1 MILIFKPTNK
11 KTNEQNKSAELY
23 PRLNINFLKV
33 IVIVLG
39 LAIFSMISIIVLK
52 LLRGD
57 LNKNNTVFTN
67 TSEDFHSEYILELP
81 NIKSIKSVALDN
93 GNILIFTEDNLSS
106 SLIAITKNNKIK
118 IIKLQNSNVV
128 KFNKLK

>member
-1 MILIFKPTNK
+1 MNNK
-11 KTNEQNKSAELY
+11 KTNDQNKSAELY

-39 LAIFSMISIIVLK
+39 LAIFVMISVIVLK
-52 LLRGD
+52 ILRGD
-57 LNKNNTVFTN
+57 LNKNNTEFTN
-67 TSEDFHSEYILELP
+67 TSDDFHSEYILELP

-93 GNILIFTEDNLSS
+93 ENILIFTKDNLSS
-106 SLIAITKNNKIK
+106 SLITITKNNKIK

>member
-1 MILIFKPTNK
+1 MNNK
-11 KTNEQNKSAELY
+11 KTNDQNKSAELY

-39 LAIFSMISIIVLK
+39 LAIFVMISIIVLK
-52 LLRGD
+52 ILRGD

-67 TSEDFHSEYILELP
+67 ISEDFHSEYILELP

-93 GNILIFTEDNLSS
+93 ENILIFTEDNLSS
-106 SLIAITKNNKIK
+106 SLITITKNNKIK

>member
-1 MILIFKPTNK
+1 MHMNNN
-11 KTNEQNKSAELY
+11 KTNDQNKSAELY

-39 LAIFSMISIIVLK
+39 LAIFVMISIIILK
-52 LLRGD
+52 ILRGD
-57 LNKNNTVFTN
+57 LNKNNTEFTYN
-67 TSEDFHSEYILELP
+67 SDDFHSEYILELP

-93 GNILIFTEDNLSS
+93 ENILIFTEDNLSS
-106 SLIAITKNNKIK
+106 SLITITKNNKIK
-118 IIKLQNSNVV
+118 IIKLQTSNVV

>member
-1 MILIFKPTNK
+1 MNNK
-11 KTNEQNKSAELY
+11 KTNDKNKSAELY

-39 LAIFSMISIIVLK
+39 LAIFSMISIIVFK
-52 LLRGD
+52 ILRGD
-57 LNKNNTVFTN
+57 LNKNNNEFTN
-67 TSEDFHSEYILELP
+67 TSDDFHSEYILELP
-81 NIKSIKSVALDN
+81 NIKSIKSIALDN
-93 GNILIFTEDNLSS
+93 ENILIFSEDNLSS
-106 SLIAITKNNKIK
+106 SLITITKNNKIK

>member
-1 MILIFKPTNK
+1 MNK
-11 KTNEQNKSAELY
+11 KKTDDQNKSAELY

-39 LAIFSMISIIVLK
+39 LAIFAMISIIVFK
-52 LLRGD
+52 ILRGD
-57 LNKNNTVFTN
+57 LNKNNTEFTN
-67 TSEDFHSEYILELP
+67 TSDDFHSEYILELP
-81 NIKSIKSVALDN
+81 NIKSIKSIALDN
-93 GNILIFTEDNLSS
+93 ENILIFSEDNLSS
-106 SLIAITKNNKIK
+106 SLITITKNNKIK

>member
-1 MILIFKPTNK
+1 MNNK
-11 KTNEQNKSAELY
+11 KTDDQNKSAELY

-39 LAIFSMISIIVLK
+39 LAIFAMISIIVLK
-52 LLRGD
+52 ILRGD

-67 TSEDFHSEYILELP
+67 TSDDFHSEYILELP
-81 NIKSIKSVALDN
+81 NIKSIKSIVLDN
-93 GNILIFTEDNLSS
+93 ENLLIFTEDNLSS
-106 SLIAITKNNKIK
+106 SLITITKNNKIK

>member
-1 MILIFKPTNK
+1 MNNK
-11 KTNEQNKSAELY
+11 KTNDQNKSAELY

-39 LAIFSMISIIVLK
+39 LAIFVMISIIVLK
-52 LLRGD
+52 ILRGD
-57 LNKNNTVFTN
+57 LNKNNTEFTN
-67 TSEDFHSEYILELP
+67 TSDDFHSEYILGLP
-81 NIKSIKSVALDN
+81 NIKSIKSIALDN
-93 GNILIFTEDNLSS
+93 ENILIFTEDNLSS
-106 SLIAITKNNKIK
+106 SLITITKNNKIK

>member
-1 MILIFKPTNK
+1 MNNK
-11 KTNEQNKSAELY
+11 KTDDQNKSAELY

-39 LAIFSMISIIVLK
+39 LAIFSMISIIVFK
-52 LLRGD
+52 ILRGD
-57 LNKNNTVFTN
+57 LNKNNTEFTN
-67 TSEDFHSEYILELP
+67 TSDDFHSEYILELP

-93 GNILIFTEDNLSS
+93 ENILIFTEDNLSS
-106 SLIAITKNNKIK
+106 SLITITKNNKIK

>member
-1 MILIFKPTNK
+1 MNNK
-11 KTNEQNKSAELY
+11 KTNDQNKSAELY

-39 LAIFSMISIIVLK
+39 LAIFVMISIIVLK
-52 LLRGD
+52 ILRGD
-57 LNKNNTVFTN
+57 LNKNNTEFTN
-67 TSEDFHSEYILELP
+67 TSDDFHSEYILELP
-81 NIKSIKSVALDN
+81 NIKSIKSIALDN
-93 GNILIFTEDNLSS
+93 ENILIFTEDNLSS
-106 SLIAITKNNKIK
+106 SLINITKNNKIK

>member
-1 MILIFKPTNK
+1 MNNK
-11 KTNEQNKSAELY
+11 KTNDQNKSAELY

-39 LAIFSMISIIVLK
+39 LAIFSMISIIVFK
-52 LLRGD
+52 ILRGD
-57 LNKNNTVFTN
+57 LNKNNTEFTN
-67 TSEDFHSEYILELP
+67 TSDDFHSEYILELP
-81 NIKSIKSVALDN
+81 NIKSIKSIALDN
-93 GNILIFTEDNLSS
+93 ENILIFTEDNLSS
-106 SLIAITKNNKIK
+106 SLINITKNNKIK

>member
-1 MILIFKPTNK
+1 MNNK
-11 KTNEQNKSAELY
+11 KTDDQHKSAEIY

-39 LAIFSMISIIVLK
+39 LAIFAMISIIVLK
-52 LLRGD
+52 ILRGD
-57 LNKNNTVFTN
+57 LNKNNTEFTN
-67 TSEDFHSEYILELP
+67 TSDDFHSEYILELP
-81 NIKSIKSVALDN
+81 NIKSIKSIALDN
-93 GNILIFTEDNLSS
+93 ENILIFSEDNLSS
-106 SLIAITKNNKIK
+106 SLITITKNNKIK

>member
-1 MILIFKPTNK
+1 MNNK
-11 KTNEQNKSAELY
+11 KTNDQNKSAELY
-23 PRLNINFLKV
+23 PKLNINFLKV

-39 LAIFSMISIIVLK
+39 LAIFSMISIIVFK
-52 LLRGD
+52 ILRGD
-57 LNKNNTVFTN
+57 LNKNNTEFTN
-67 TSEDFHSEYILELP
+67 TSDDFHSEYILELP

-93 GNILIFTEDNLSS
+93 ENILIFSEDNLSS
-106 SLIAITKNNKIK
+106 SLITIFKNNKIK

>member
-1 MILIFKPTNK
+1 MNNK
-11 KTNEQNKSAELY
+11 KTNDQNKSAELY

-39 LAIFSMISIIVLK
+39 LAIFAMISIIVLK
-52 LLRGD
+52 ILRGD
-57 LNKNNTVFTN
+57 LNKNNTESIN
-67 TSEDFHSEYILELP
+67 ASDDSHSEYILELP
-81 NIKSIKSVALDN
+81 NIKSIKSIALDN
-93 GNILIFTEDNLSS
+93 ENILIFSEDNLSS
-106 SLIAITKNNKIK
+106 SLITITKNNKIK

>member
-1 MILIFKPTNK
+1 MNNK
-11 KTNEQNKSAELY
+11 KTNDQNKSAELY

-39 LAIFSMISIIVLK
+39 LAIFVMISIIVLK
-52 LLRGD
+52 ILRGD

-93 GNILIFTEDNLSS
+93 ENILIFTEDNLSS
-106 SLIAITKNNKIK
+106 SLITITKNNKIK

>member
-1 MILIFKPTNK
+1 MNNK
-11 KTNEQNKSAELY
+11 KTNDQNKSAELH

-39 LAIFSMISIIVLK
+39 LAIFSMISIIVFK
-52 LLRGD
+52 ILRGD
-57 LNKNNTVFTN
+57 LNKNNTEFTN
-67 TSEDFHSEYILELP
+67 TSDDFHSEYILELP

-93 GNILIFTEDNLSS
+93 ENILIFTEDNLSS
-106 SLIAITKNNKIK
+106 SLINITKNNKIK

>member
-1 MILIFKPTNK
+1 MNNK
-11 KTNEQNKSAELY
+11 KTKDQNKSAELY
-23 PRLNINFLKV
+23 PKLNFNFLKV

-52 LLRGD
+52 ILRGD
-57 LNKNNTVFTN
+57 LNKNNTEFTN
-67 TSEDFHSEYILELP
+67 TSDDFHSEYILELP
-81 NIKSIKSVALDN
+81 NIKSIKSIALDN
-93 GNILIFTEDNLSS
+93 ENILIFSEDNLSS
-106 SLIAITKNNKIK
+106 SLITITKNNKIK

>member
-1 MILIFKPTNK
+1 MNNK
-11 KTNEQNKSAELY
+11 KTNDQNKSAELY
-23 PRLNINFLKV
+23 PKLNINFLKV

-39 LAIFSMISIIVLK
+39 LAIFAMISIIVLK
-52 LLRGD
+52 ILRGD

-67 TSEDFHSEYILELP
+67 TSDDFHSEYILELP
-81 NIKSIKSVALDN
+81 NIKSIQSVSLDN
-93 GNILIFTEDNLSS
+93 ENILIFTEDNLSS
-106 SLIAITKNNKIK
+106 SLITITKNNKIK

>member
-1 MILIFKPTNK
+1 MNNK
-11 KTNEQNKSAELY
+11 KTNDQNKSAELY

-39 LAIFSMISIIVLK
+39 LAIFSMISIIVFK
-52 LLRGD
+52 ILRGD
-57 LNKNNTVFTN
+57 LNKNNTEFTN
-67 TSEDFHSEYILELP
+67 TSNDFHSEYILELP
-81 NIKSIKSVALDN
+81 KIKSIKSIALDN
-93 GNILIFTEDNLSS
+93 ENILIFSEDNLSS
-106 SLIAITKNNKIK
+106 SLITITKNNKIK

>member
-1 MILIFKPTNK
+1 MNNK
-11 KTNEQNKSAELY
+11 KTKDQNKSAELY

-39 LAIFSMISIIVLK
+39 LAILSMISIIVFK
-52 LLRGD
+52 ILRGD
-57 LNKNNTVFTN
+57 LNKNNTEFTN
-67 TSEDFHSEYILELP
+67 TSDDFHSEYILELP
-81 NIKSIKSVALDN
+81 NIKSIKSIALDN
-93 GNILIFTEDNLSS
+93 ENILIFSEDNLSS
-106 SLIAITKNNKIK
+106 SLITINKNNKIK

>member
-1 MILIFKPTNK
+1 MNNK
-11 KTNEQNKSAELY
+11 KTNDQNKSAELY

-39 LAIFSMISIIVLK
+39 LAIFVMISIIVLK
-52 LLRGD
+52 ILRGD
-57 LNKNNTVFTN
+57 LNKNNTEFTN
-67 TSEDFHSEYILELP
+67 TSDDLHSEYILELP
-81 NIKSIKSVALDN
+81 NIKSIKSVAFDSE
-93 GNILIFTEDNLSS
+93 NILIFIEDNLSS
-106 SLIAITKNNKIK
+106 SLITITKNNKIK

>member
-1 MILIFKPTNK
+1 MNNK
-11 KTNEQNKSAELY
+11 KTNDQNKSAELY

-39 LAIFSMISIIVLK
+39 LAIFAMISIIVLK
-52 LLRGD
+52 ILRGD
-57 LNKNNTVFTN
+57 LNKNNTEFTN
-67 TSEDFHSEYILELP
+67 TSDDFHSEYILELP

-93 GNILIFTEDNLSS
+93 ENILIFSEDNLSS
-106 SLIAITKNNKIK
+106 SLITIFKKNKIK

>member
-1 MILIFKPTNK
+1 MNNK
-11 KTNEQNKSAELY
+11 KTNNQNKSAELY
-23 PRLNINFLKV
+23 PKLNINFLKV

-39 LAIFSMISIIVLK
+39 LAIFVMISIIVFK
-52 LLRGD
+52 ILRGD
-57 LNKNNTVFTN
+57 LNKNNTEFTN
-67 TSEDFHSEYILELP
+67 TSDDFHSEYILELP

-93 GNILIFTEDNLSS
+93 ENILIFTEDNLSS
-106 SLIAITKNNKIK
+106 SLINITKNNKIK

>member
-1 MILIFKPTNK
+1 MNNK
-11 KTNEQNKSAELY
+11 KTNDQNKSAELY

-39 LAIFSMISIIVLK
+39 LAIFAMIAIIVLK
-52 LLRGD
+52 ILRGD
-57 LNKNNTVFTN
+57 LNKNNNEFIN
-67 TSEDFHSEYILELP
+67 TSDDFHSEYILELP
-81 NIKSIKSVALDN
+81 NIKSIKSIALDN
-93 GNILIFTEDNLSS
+93 ENILIFSEDNLSS
-106 SLIAITKNNKIK
+106 SLITITKNNKIK

>member
-1 MILIFKPTNK
+1 MNNK
-11 KTNEQNKSAELY
+11 KTNDQNKSAELY

-39 LAIFSMISIIVLK
+39 LAIFAMISIIVLK
-52 LLRGD
+52 ILRGD
-57 LNKNNTVFTN
+57 LNKNNTEYTN
-67 TSEDFHSEYILELP
+67 TSDDFHSEYILELP
-81 NIKSIKSVALDN
+81 NIKSIKSIALDN
-93 GNILIFTEDNLSS
+93 ENILIFSEDNLSS
-106 SLIAITKNNKIK
+106 SLITITKNNKIK

>member
-1 MILIFKPTNK
+1 MNNK
-11 KTNEQNKSAELY
+11 KTNDQNKSAELY

-39 LAIFSMISIIVLK
+39 LAIFIMIFIIVLK
-52 LLRGD
+52 ILRGD
-57 LNKNNTVFTN
+57 LNKNNTEFTN
-67 TSEDFHSEYILELP
+67 TSDDFHSEYILELP
-81 NIKSIKSVALDN
+81 NIKSIKSIALDN
-93 GNILIFTEDNLSS
+93 ENILIFTEDNLSS
-106 SLIAITKNNKIK
+106 SLITITKNNKIK